1 MWETIWGW
9 VTIYIESPWYH
20 VVTFL
25 CIMMWV
31 VLDIRRWYRERVG
44 KDITLCP
51 QLTLTT
57 DDGDKIHVLSV
68 NEEQGRY
75 VLYHSRTKGLQLA
88 TERQFMKLKGGSDAR
103 S

>member
-1 MWETIWGW
+1 MWETIWQF
-9 VTIYIESPWYH
+9 VNDFQWYT
-20 VVTFL
+20 VVFGVSVFILILT
-25 CIMMWV
+25 
-31 VLDIRRWYRERVG
+31 DIRRWYRERVG
-44 KDITLCP
+44 KDITLTP
-51 QLTLTT
+51 QLTLFT

-75 VLYHSRTKGLQLA
+75 VLYHSRSKGLQLA